1 MAGLDEGPAVCSTGA
16 VGRSGGYDIVDTL
29 YIYEDKVSVHAG
41 ANWGFPPAFGF
52 EMRYAVCLEKGSL
65 TYSSNRTPGLME
77 ITEAGTTHPQLK
89 HTDGYHEEIAYFV
102 RCIEN
107 NELPAVVT
115 PESAAFSIELATAEM
130 RSVQTG
136 RLVEL

>member
-1 MAGLDEGPAVCSTGA
+1 
-16 VGRSGGYDIVDTL
+16 
-29 YIYEDKVSVHAG
+29 
-41 ANWGFPPAFGF
+41 
-52 EMRYAVCLEKGSL
+52 
-65 TYSSNRTPGLME
+65 ME

-89 HTDGYHEEIAYFV
+89 HTDGYHEEIAHFV